1 MKSKSSP
8 VGMTASGTLLK
19 RKNGSPY
26 DQFEALQDG
35 SLRYMKLSGGQ
46 VLDKTTINRDGVE
59 MGYHERKRW
68 YEWATANIFV
78 PFKYAQTVK

>member
-19 RKNGSPY
+19 RKNGGLY
-26 DQFEALQDG
+26 DPCETFG
-35 SLRYMKLSGGQ
+35 SGELRYLKLSDGQ
-46 VLDKTTINRDGVE
+46 ALDKTTINRDGVK

-68 YEWATANIFV
+68 YDWATANIFV